1 MRLDKTTDHMHN
13 QTMKYTQTFIY
24 TYVLKCLLYFYN
36 QNGVF
41 RRGFF
46 FWKGDPSKPFFSPP
60 PPPRTLHAYSYWY
73 GAFSLD
79 YNSCLYIYI
88 YQ

>member
-41 RRGFF
+41 RRVFF
-46 FWKGDPSKPFFSPP
+46 SKGDPSNPFFSPP
-60 PPPRTLHAYSYWY
+60 PPPRTLHAYS
-73 GAFSLD
+73 
-79 YNSCLYIYI
+79 
-88 YQ
+88 

>member
-13 QTMKYTQTFIY
+13 QVMKYTQTFIY

-46 FWKGDPSKPFFSPP
+46 FRRVILPSHFSAPP
-60 PPPRTLHAYSYWY
+60 PLPLPE
-73 GAFSLD
+73 
-79 YNSCLYIYI
+79 LYMLIVNGMVLFH
-88 YQ
+88 